1 MKVLTK
7 FLLVP
12 GLMLLLTATM
22 VHADD
27 KMPRVLLKTS
37 MGDIVLELDQAK
49 APVTVD
55 NFLKYVNAGFYNG
68 TIFHRVID
76 GFMIQGGGF
85 TQDFQKKP
93 TNPPIQ
99 NEANNG
105 LKNVR
110 GTIAMARTSDPNS
123 ATAQFFINVVNN
135 AFLDFRAPSGQDW
148 GYTVFGQ
155 VVDGM
160 DVVDKIRKT
169 PTGPGGP
176 FPRDVPRT
184 PVVIQSASVIA
195 APGAP
200 ASPAMN

>member
-12 GLMLLLTATM
+12 GLMLLLTAAM

>member
-200 ASPAMN
+200 TSPAMN